1 MRTDVNKGNLMFM
14 RRSIGITALAAALL
28 AASAVRAQE
37 RGADIGRAEY
47 LASCAVC
54 HGVGGKGD
62 GPLAAQ
68 LKKSVPDLSVIQKNN
83 GGVFPFDRIYDVID
97 GREAV
102 LAHGPRD
109 MPVWGRIFG
118 MRAREQ
124 SGGSATESFTRGE
137 ILALVGYIYSLQA
150 K

>member
-1 MRTDVNKGNLMFM
+1 MLVRG
-14 RRSIGITALAAALL
+14 SIGIRALAAALL
-28 AASAVRAQE
+28 TASAVHAQE

-47 LASCAVC
+47 VASCAVC
-54 HGVGGKGD
+54 HGVSGKGD

-68 LKKSVPDLSVIQKNN
+68 LKKAVADLTVVQKNN
-83 GGVFPFDRIYDVID
+83 GGVFPFDRIYDVVD
-97 GREAV
+97 GREAI

-109 MPVWGRIFG
+109 MPVWGRIFAT
-118 MRAREQ
+118 RAREQ
-124 SGGSATESFTRGE
+124 SGGTATESFTRGE